1 MEIFLN
7 NRYVIQVNDLS
18 NILRSF
24 DLLFLY
30 SVKCTVPHMLFL
42 QNIVNTTIPSGTLIE
57 RGSSF
62 SYTCLEDYQP
72 MVESATVECLD
83 DGKLSHQAYCI
94 PKGCK
99 EHPPTINNGRTIF
112 HSTKHGSVARYRC
125 FPGYRMEQNH
135 PAKLT
140 CQFGQWLPSQPPR
153 CLPSK

>member
-1 MEIFLN
+1 
-7 NRYVIQVNDLS
+7 
-18 NILRSF
+18 
-24 DLLFLY
+24 
-30 SVKCTVPHMLFL
+30 MLFL